1 MRKAWIEGRP
11 VSMEEAVR
19 ATADRIGRS
28 RLPVIT
34 GLTTDLAGIHAAIAL
49 CRVAGG
55 AIDHAGSGEIYSL
68 ISALRDGGMMLGAP
82 AEIRRRADRVL
93 IVGPNAF
100 DRAPDLP
107 QFLFSNGPDLGG
119 RTKGGGRQALW
130 LGASSNS
137 PTLPN
142 AVTVEPIDCP
152 PDRIIDVLAM
162 IRAALAGHRFGDG
175 PLPEKRVGEIAAWL
189 KGAGFG
195 CAIFSPAAM
204 DGLSVEMLAGLVFDL
219 NAETRF
225 TSLPVF
231 GPDQAC
237 AAALATTW
245 SMGFP
250 LRTSFARGFPD
261 HDPQM
266 FEAGRL
272 VASGEADLAI
282 HVAALAG
289 ANIAEPEWAGRVPV
303 VAVTAPGDAW
313 THTPEIGF
321 EVALAGRDHDGALFD
336 GTFGGFVPVPASAES
351 DAPPSAEILSAIA
364 AALGEAAPC

>member
-1 MRKAWIEGRP
+1 
-11 VSMEEAVR
+11 MEEAVR
-19 ATADRIGRS
+19 ATADLIARS
-28 RLPVIT
+28 RFPVVT
-34 GLTTDLAGIHAAIAL
+34 GLATDFAGINAAITL

-55 AIDHAGSGEIYSL
+55 AIDHAASKDIYPL
-68 ISALRDGGMMLGAP
+68 MSALRDGGMMLGAP

-93 IVGPNAF
+93 IVGPDAF

-119 RTKGGGRQALW
+119 RTKGSGRQALW
-130 LGASSNS
+130 LGAPSDA

-142 AVTVEPIDCP
+142 AVAVEPVDCP
-152 PDRIIDVLAM
+152 ADRIVDALAM

-175 PLPEKRVGEIAAWL
+175 PLSTERVGDIAAWL
-189 KGAGFG
+189 KGAAFG

-204 DGLSVEMLAGLVFDL
+204 DGLGVEMLAGLVFDL

-231 GPDQAC
+231 GPEQAY
-237 AAALATTW
+237 AAAIATTW
-245 SMGFP
+245 STGFP

-261 HDPQM
+261 HDPQL
-266 FEAGRL
+266 FAAGRL

-282 HVAALAG
+282 HVAALDGTNA
-289 ANIAEPEWAGRVPV
+289 AEPEWAGRVPV
-303 VAVTAPGDAW
+303 IAVTGPGDAW
-313 THTPEIGF
+313 THAPEIGF
-321 EVALAGRDHDGALFD
+321 EVALAGRDHDGVLFD
-336 GTFGGFVPVPASAES
+336 GRFGGFVPVPASAGS
-351 DAPPSAEILSAIA
+351 SAPPASDILAAIA